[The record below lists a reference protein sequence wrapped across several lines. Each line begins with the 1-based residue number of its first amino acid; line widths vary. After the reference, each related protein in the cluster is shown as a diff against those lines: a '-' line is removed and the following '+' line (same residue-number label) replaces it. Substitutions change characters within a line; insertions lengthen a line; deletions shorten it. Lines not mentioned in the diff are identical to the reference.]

1 MAKYATDGETTAAV
15 RRRAPEALG
24 RSDAFLDFQ
33 ARLAAVA
40 PVERPVLIVG
50 ERGTGK
56 ELAAARLHFLSKR
69 WGSPLCSLN
78 CAALSP
84 SLIESELFG
93 HEQGAFTGAA
103 ARRMGR
109 FEMADGGTLFLDEL
123 ALMPIQA
130 QEKVLRVTEYG
141 VFERVGGTQEVR
153 VDVRL
158 IGATNADLGAMVAEG
173 RFKADLLDRL
183 SFEVLHLPPLR
194 ARKGD
199 VTLLARHFAEKMAR
213 ELGME
218 AAPELTDNALAAL
231 EAYNWPGNVRELKNL
246 VERAV
251 YQSAG
256 KPIDTIN
263 FAPLKAPWLTATPT
277 PPAAGAGLLATLEAT
292 LREKGLEE
300 AKMELEHKA
309 LTEALATSRT
319 QAEAAEKLHLGY
331 NQFRALFRKQQKQNV
346 IRE

>member
-1 MAKYATDGETTAAV
+1 MAKYTTDGKDSVPA
-15 RRRAPEALG
+15 RRKAPEALG

-40 PVERPVLIVG
+40 PVERPILIVG

-69 WGSPLCSLN
+69 WENPLCSLN

-93 HEQGAFTGAA
+93 HEQGAFTGAVGK
-103 ARRMGR
+103 RRGR

-158 IGATNADLGAMVAEG
+158 VGATNADLGAMVAEG

-199 VTLLARHFAEKMAR
+199 VTLLARHFAEKMAH
-213 ELGME
+213 ELEMGT
-218 AAPELTDNALAAL
+218 APELTDNALAAL
-231 EAYNWPGNVRELKNL
+231 EAYDWPGNIRELKNII
-246 VERAV
+246 ERAV

-256 KPIDTIN
+256 RAIDNIN
-263 FAPLKAPWLTATPT
+263 FAPLKAPWTETTAPTQSQGGRLTN
-277 PPAAGAGLLATLEAT
+277 LEAT

-300 AKMELEHKA
+300 AKQELERKA
-309 LTEALATSRT
+309 LADALASTRT

-331 NQFRALFRKQQKQNV
+331 NQFRALFRKYKA
-346 IRE
+346 RE

>member
-1 MAKYATDGETTAAV
+1 MAKYAIGRKADEPEA
-15 RRRAPEALG
+15 RKIPEALG

-69 WGSPLCSLN
+69 WQSPLCSLN

-93 HEQGAFTGAA
+93 HEAGAFTGAA
-103 ARRMGR
+103 GRRMGR
-109 FEMADGGTLFLDEL
+109 FEMANGGTLFLDEL
-123 ALMPIQA
+123 ALMPMSA

-141 VFERVGGTQEVR
+141 VFERVGGTSEVR

-158 IGATNADLGAMVAEG
+158 VGATNADLGAMVAEC

-194 ARKGD
+194 ARRGD
-199 VTLLARHFAEKMAR
+199 VTLLARHFAEKMAS

-218 AAPELTDNALAAL
+218 AAPEITDAAL
-231 EAYNWPGNVRELKNL
+231 YSLESYNWPGNVRELKNI

-251 YQSAG
+251 YQSGG
-256 KPIDTIN
+256 KPIAAIN
-263 FAPLKAPWLTATPT
+263 FAPLKAPWQEEAASPDA
-277 PPAAGAGLLATLEAT
+277 PADNRFTSVETT

-300 AKMELEHKA
+300 AKLELERKA
-309 LTEALATSRT
+309 LSDALAESKT
-319 QAEAAEKLHLGY
+319 QNEAAEKLKLGY
-331 NQFRALFRKQQKQNV
+331 NQFRALYRKHRKHT
-346 IRE
+346 